1 MLSFI
6 KMEGCGND
14 YLFLDCRRRTVP
26 DPAELAK
33 KMSDRHF
40 GVGGDGAV
48 FLLPSQKADLR
59 MRIFNADGSE
69 GMMCGNAARCAAR
82 LAWDEG
88 WVKKETLTL
97 ETESGVRRLGMAPGG
112 AVSLEMG
119 KAEAFPLP
127 LTVLGGLPLSG
138 VSVGNPHAVLRVP
151 SVEDFPLEETAQ
163 TFRQSVDCNLEIY
176 APISPLIL
184 TARVY
189 ERGSGETL
197 ACGTGAAA
205 VLFSAVRE
213 GVSPVGKEV
222 EVRMPGGSLT
232 VLCRKDGSYRLTGPT
247 REVFRGVWREVSLL

>member
-14 YLFLDCRRRTVP
+14 YLFLDCRRQTVP
-26 DPAELAK
+26 DPAELTK

-40 GVGGDGAV
+40 GVGGDGVV
-48 FLLPSQKADLR
+48 FLLPSQKANLR

-97 ETESGVRRLGMAPGG
+97 ETESGIRRLREAPGG

-119 KAEAFPLP
+119 KAEAYPLP
-127 LTVLGGLPLSG
+127 LDSLGGLPLSG

-151 SVEDFPLEETAQ
+151 SVEDFPLDEIAREL
-163 TFRQSVDCNLEIY
+163 RQSADCNLEIY
-176 APISPLIL
+176 APLSPLSL

-205 VLFSAVRE
+205 VLFAAAQE
-213 GVSPVGKEV
+213 GDAPFGEEV

-232 VLCRKDGSYRLTGPT
+232 VLCRKDGSCRLTGPA
-247 REVFRGVWREVSLL
+247 REVFRGVWRGASLL